1 MEKSIS
7 FLLELFCNSP
17 FSIVRGLSFH
27 IAKSKN
33 IFIIELV
40 PRCARVLFWDK
51 KREKET
57 MKKRRKKGD
66 GSITMKENGT
76 YLGRITI
83 AGYEPFSCT
92 GATKK
97 EVERKLE
104 EFKIR
109 TLKKEIIPQR
119 IFVSSYI
126 ESWLENVKKPSLKA
140 SSFDRLER
148 TYLTQIKDSRVGRCQ
163 LGNITSMD
171 VQGLLNEKSRTLSYS
186 SLKKIYELL
195 NGCFEYAVI
204 CREMDFNPV
213 RAVQMPKKE
222 NLNKKEKQMS
232 VFSKEELVRIEDV
245 AAITYQSGEVRYKH
259 VWFFILLANTG
270 LRAGEAIALT
280 WDNVDLEKG
289 FIYVR
294 KNASV
299 VQDRS
304 HDSEKRYK
312 VIITTVKTKNGE
324 RVVPCNAKAKQALEW
339 MRSYQETHH
348 IKSKYVDCNDKGELL
363 SQQTLPKILKAILFA
378 ANVPYRS
385 VHSFRHTFA
394 TNLIQ
399 AGVDVKVVSQLLGH
413 SSVKITYD
421 TYVHMG
427 MDRAVEA
434 VARIG

>member
-1 MEKSIS
+1 MEV
-7 FLLELFCNSP
+7 FTNDEL
-17 FSIVRGLSFH
+17 
-27 IAKSKN
+27 
-33 IFIIELV
+33 
-40 PRCARVLFWDK
+40 
-51 KREKET
+51 
-57 MKKRRKKGD
+57 M
-66 GSITMKENGT
+66 
-76 YLGRITI
+76 
-83 AGYEPFSCT
+83 
-92 GATKK
+92 
-97 EVERKLE
+97 
-104 EFKIR
+104 
-109 TLKKEIIPQR
+109 
-119 IFVSSYI
+119 
-126 ESWLENVKKPSLKA
+126 
-140 SSFDRLER
+140 
-148 TYLTQIKDSRVGRCQ
+148 
-163 LGNITSMD
+163 
-171 VQGLLNEKSRTLSYS
+171 
-186 SLKKIYELL
+186 
-195 NGCFEYAVI
+195 
-204 CREMDFNPV
+204 
-213 RAVQMPKKE
+213 
-222 NLNKKEKQMS
+222 
-232 VFSKEELVRIEDV
+232 RIEQV
-245 AAITYQSGEVRYKH
+245 AGILYQSGEVRYKH
-259 VWFFILLANTG
+259 AWFFILLANTG

-294 KNASV
+294 QNASV
-299 VQDRS
+299 VQERS

>member
-1 MEKSIS
+1 M
-7 FLLELFCNSP
+7 
-17 FSIVRGLSFH
+17 V
-27 IAKSKN
+27 
-33 IFIIELV
+33 
-40 PRCARVLFWDK
+40 
-51 KREKET
+51 EKET
-57 MKKRRKKGD
+57 MKKRRKKGE

-109 TLKKEIIPQR
+109 TLKKEVIPQK
-119 IFVSSYI
+119 IFVNSYI
-126 ESWLENVKKPSLKA
+126 EKWLETVKRPSLKA
-140 SSFDRLER
+140 ASFDRLER
-148 TYLTQIKDSRVGRCQ
+148 TCQ

-171 VQGLLNEKSRTLSYS
+171 VQGLINEKSRTLSYS

-232 VFSKEELVRIEDV
+232 VFSKEELARIENV

-294 KNASV
+294 QNASV
-299 VQDRS
+299 VQERS

-324 RVVPCNAKAKQALEW
+324 RIVPCNAKAKQALEG

-363 SQQTLPKILKAILFA
+363 SQQTLPKILKAILKA
-378 ANVPYRS
+378 ADVPYRS

-427 MDRAVEA
+427 VDRAVEA

>member
-1 MEKSIS
+1 ME
-7 FLLELFCNSP
+7 
-17 FSIVRGLSFH
+17 
-27 IAKSKN
+27 
-33 IFIIELV
+33 
-40 PRCARVLFWDK
+40 
-51 KREKET
+51 EKET
-57 MKKRRKKGD
+57 TKKRRKKGA
-66 GSITMKENGT
+66 GSIMRKANGT

-83 AGYEPFSCT
+83 LGYEPFSCT

-163 LGNITSMD
+163 LGNLTSMD
-171 VQGLLNEKSRTLSYS
+171 VQGLINEKSRTLSYS